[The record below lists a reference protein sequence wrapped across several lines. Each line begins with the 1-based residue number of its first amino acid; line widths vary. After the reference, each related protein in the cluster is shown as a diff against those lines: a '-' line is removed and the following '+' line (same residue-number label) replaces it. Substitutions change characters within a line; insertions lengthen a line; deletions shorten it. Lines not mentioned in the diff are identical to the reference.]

1 MSASPDP
8 VPLYEIAHARA
19 GDKGEITNICVF
31 PYRDEDYP
39 LLERVLTA
47 ERVRIHFEGIVS
59 GGVTRYLVP
68 GVCGLNFVL
77 HGTRP
82 GGVSAAL
89 ELDPHGK
96 GLSSGLLL
104 MTVPGAES
112 VPSVPGR
119 SEKP

>member
-1 MSASPDP
+1 MTTLGP
-8 VPLYEIAHARA
+8 VQLFEIAHARA
-19 GDKGEITNICVF
+19 GDKGEITNISVF

-39 LLERVLTA
+39 RLERDLTA
-47 ERVRIHFEGIVS
+47 ERVRTHFEGIVS
-59 GGVTRYLVP
+59 GEVTRYLVP
-68 GVCGLNFVL
+68 GICGLNFVL

-104 MTVPGAES
+104 MVLPAEITQ
-112 VPSVPGR
+112 P
-119 SEKP
+119 

>member
-1 MSASPDP
+1 MTGSSGS
-8 VPLYEIAHARA
+8 VPLYEVAHARA

-39 LLERVLTA
+39 LLQRELTA
-47 ERVRIHFEGIVS
+47 ERVQAHFAGIVS
-59 GGVTRYLVP
+59 GEVTRYLVP

-77 HGTRP
+77 NGTRP

-104 MTVPGAES
+104 MSLPAGSAQ
-112 VPSVPGR
+112 P
-119 SEKP
+119 